1 MTMTISK
8 AHWNTEGESLRLSLP
23 FAKVDKERRI
33 VSGFASLD
41 NIDKQDDIVTAEAS
55 MDAFAKFRGNIREM
69 HQPLA
74 VGKMVSFKA
83 DKYFDPESKKFYN
96 GVFVSAYVSKGAQDT
111 WEKVLDGT
119 LAGFSIGGRMN
130 KWDDGYDEKSDKA
143 IRIIKQYDLVEL
155 SLVDSPANQFANIV
169 SVEKVDGVNI
179 VKVDETVLE
188 NVFYDKESG
197 IVMVSENEEEL
208 SPTSG
213 EPMANIGFVEKTD
226 NEKTNMVKFL
236 VDSAKGINT
245 SKMNKEENLMAKVT
259 KTVSEIIEKSD
270 ADEVK
275 VAPMAEDKEEVTK
288 ASTCPDCKMS
298 MDACKCDSKAD
309 AATCPD
315 CGKAMDA
322 CKCNM
327 KSDTETEKAAKPT
340 AGEESAAHEGT
351 ESTDVE
357 AEEDKKKPMAPKSDE
372 VAAEAVTETNDGL
385 EKAFSDL
392 VEVVKSLQSE
402 VELLKSTKVDVET
415 AKKSFEAVAKDIAS
429 ATSAFNEFGK
439 RVELVEQDTAFRKSG
454 DLGEIVQNQPETVEK
469 SLWGGSFLKTADLL
483 N

>member
-1 MTMTISK
+1 MIISK
-8 AHWNTEGESLRLSLP
+8 ANWNTDGDNLRLSMPLT
-23 FAKVDKERRI
+23 KVDKERRI

-55 MDAFAKFRGNIREM
+55 MEAFAKFRGNIREM

-74 VGKMVSFKA
+74 VGKMVDFKA
-83 DKYFDPESKKFYN
+83 EKYFDPESKKFYN

-130 KWDDGYDEKSDKA
+130 KWDDGFDEKSDKA

-179 VKVDETVLE
+179 FKGDETVLE
-188 NVFYDKESG
+188 NVFYDKANG
-197 IVMVSENEEEL
+197 IVLASENESEL
-208 SPTSG
+208 SPITG
-213 EPMANIGFVEKTD
+213 EQMENIGFVEKTD
-226 NEKTNMVKFL
+226 NEKLNMIKFL

-245 SKMNKEENLMAKVT
+245 SKINKEENLMAKST
-259 KTVSEIIEKSD
+259 KNTVEEIVEKSD
-270 ADEVK
+270 IVVEAVE
-275 VAPMAEDKEEVTK
+275 VAPEA
-288 ASTCPDCKMS
+288 
-298 MDACKCDSKAD
+298 DAKAD
-309 AATCPD
+309 AVIAETETE
-315 CGKAMDA
+315 KADKPKTDEENA
-322 CKCNM
+322 AEDSKD
-327 KSDTETEKAAKPT
+327 STEKAAKPMT
-340 AGEESAAHEGT
+340 DEEESAAMIAAET
-351 ESTDVE
+351 PADEE
-357 AEEDKKKPMAPKSDE
+357 AEAKKPKASKSDE
-372 VAAEAVTETNDGL
+372 VIEGSVSETNDGL

-392 VEVVKSLQSE
+392 VEVVKSLQTE
-402 VELLKSTKVDVET
+402 VELLKSTKVDIEV
-415 AKKSFEAVAKDIAS
+415 AQVSFEAVAKDIAT
-429 ATSAFNEFGK
+429 ATNTFNEFGK

-469 SLWGGSFLKTADLL
+469 SLWGGSFLKTADLF